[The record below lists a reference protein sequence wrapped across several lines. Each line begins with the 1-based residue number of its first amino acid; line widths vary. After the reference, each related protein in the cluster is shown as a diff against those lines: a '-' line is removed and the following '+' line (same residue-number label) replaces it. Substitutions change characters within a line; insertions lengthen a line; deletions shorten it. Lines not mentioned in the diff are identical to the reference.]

1 MTTEAKELYMY
12 IFSIKYFH
20 GSRDMTEEMNV
31 LMKGEYARIPEL
43 KHFSLYRSLRGDC
56 DLIGWAS
63 SDFPETLQN
72 MLEMIKMSIGNR
84 GSIVHAFF
92 SIYQRSPYLKNSL
105 NIEKQIAESKR
116 KYLIAYPMSKSNDWY
131 LLPYENKK
139 RIMDEHIKTA
149 MTDPNNK
156 DILSYTTYC
165 FGLGDQEFVVIYET
179 DSLYSWMKVTEKLRE
194 VEARKWIVK
203 ESPILVGIRAE
214 TK

>member
-1 MTTEAKELYMY
+1 MTSDANELYMY
-12 IFSIKYFH
+12 IFSVKYFH
-20 GSRDMTEEMNV
+20 GSRDMDEELGILSNGPCS
-31 LMKGEYARIPEL
+31 KISEL

-56 DLIGWAS
+56 DIIGWAS
-63 SDFPETLQN
+63 SDTPEALQQ
-72 MLEMIKMSIGNR
+72 MLESVKMITGNR
-84 GSIVHAFF
+84 GSIVHSFL

-105 NIEKQIAESKR
+105 NIEKQINESNR

-179 DSLYSWMKVTEKLRE
+179 DDLYSWMKVTEKLRE
-194 VEARKWIVK
+194 VEARKWIIK

-214 TK
+214 KT